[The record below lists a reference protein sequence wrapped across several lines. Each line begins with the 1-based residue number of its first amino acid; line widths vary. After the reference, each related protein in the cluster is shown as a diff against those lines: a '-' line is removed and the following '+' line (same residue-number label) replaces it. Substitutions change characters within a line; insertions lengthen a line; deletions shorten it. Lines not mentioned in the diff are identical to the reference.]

1 MNKRSEKEAPDPI
14 SKTDKLGREER
25 SQSGARRAFRQRL
38 APASRFM
45 SPKDSNEISVN
56 RMDLA
61 PIATMA
67 ELGRRNALPSGKSF
81 WGWYTLTAGD
91 VEAIGCS
98 VKPSPS
104 DDNPYH
110 ADILIPVPFDAEE
123 RRDAVVEYARDL
135 AYQAT
140 FLPWGEWTSELT

>member
-1 MNKRSEKEAPDPI
+1 
-14 SKTDKLGREER
+14 
-25 SQSGARRAFRQRL
+25 
-38 APASRFM
+38 
-45 SPKDSNEISVN
+45 
-56 RMDLA
+56 MDLA
-61 PIATMA
+61 PTATMA

-91 VEAIGCS
+91 VEAVGCS

-135 AYQAT
+135 AYHAT